1 VLVFPGCRCPT
12 WAVWQGSV
20 LEAIQRGRR
29 NGNCGS
35 LRRRFSTTNRRF
47 WILDCRFWI
56 TNFRPPARQ
65 RARGDSQRPPVGIA
79 VTLRRRFSTTSHAGT
94 ANSSCEE
101 LSRCP
106 ELFSSLILP
115 TWLRIPIVILA
126 ILGGMR
132 ENFVDYNIF
141 WGGPQKSPPL
151 SSSAPS
157 PLFDSLVRLA
167 PAPLP
172 QGAKSEGLTNT
183 GRDDLFPSFLR
194 CSVSSSDFFCLHPK
208 KAPLF

>member
-1 VLVFPGCRCPT
+1 MDTLPLARRRTLGGFTATRPGYSVASLPT
-12 WAVWQGSV
+12 DARPLRLRRGSV

-65 RARGDSQRPPVGIA
+65 HARGDSQRPPVGIA

-106 ELFSSLILP
+106 ELFSSRIVP

-126 ILGGMR
+126 NLGGMR

-141 WGGPQKSPPL
+141 WG
-151 SSSAPS
+151 
-157 PLFDSLVRLA
+157 
-167 PAPLP
+167 
-172 QGAKSEGLTNT
+172 
-183 GRDDLFPSFLR
+183 
-194 CSVSSSDFFCLHPK
+194 
-208 KAPLF
+208 